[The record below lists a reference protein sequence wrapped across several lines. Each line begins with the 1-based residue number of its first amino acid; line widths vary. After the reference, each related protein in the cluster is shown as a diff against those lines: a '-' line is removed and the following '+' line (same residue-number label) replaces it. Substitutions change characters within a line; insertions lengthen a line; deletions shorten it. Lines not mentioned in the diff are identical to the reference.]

1 MGLLSP
7 CSITLGCLAGL
18 PGSELRASS
27 VPMQLRHSIV
37 LDSAAEQGG
46 EGQAMLAEEAG
57 F

>member
-1 MGLLSP
+1 
-7 CSITLGCLAGL
+7 
-18 PGSELRASS
+18 
-27 VPMQLRHSIV
+27 MQLRHSIV